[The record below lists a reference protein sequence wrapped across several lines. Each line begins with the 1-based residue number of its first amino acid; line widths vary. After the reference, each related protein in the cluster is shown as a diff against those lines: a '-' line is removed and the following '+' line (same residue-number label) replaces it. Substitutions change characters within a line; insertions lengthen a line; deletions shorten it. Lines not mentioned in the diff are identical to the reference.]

1 MNEKQNFSK
10 KSVYEVE
17 EIQEM
22 LGIGRNRA
30 YQFIQE
36 SYQSENPPFKVI
48 KIGSLY
54 RIPKASFDH
63 WLKDPS

>member
-17 EIQEM
+17 EIQE
-22 LGIGRNRA
+22 I
-30 YQFIQE
+30 
-36 SYQSENPPFKVI
+36 YQSENPPFKVI